1 MSDRAERE
9 VLISN
14 DIIVHDLVKKLRESD
29 EVLKE
34 SKNGLS

>member
-1 MSDRAERE
+1 MLSERAEKE

-14 DIIVHDLVKKLRESD
+14 DIIVHDLVKKLRQSD

-34 SKNGLS
+34 SKNG